1 MSKEVMVVA
10 WCDGTIHEV
19 QERAEVERT
28 VQVDGGV
35 PVTLDLCL
43 VCNKVFD
50 DLASLMQRGAPVN
63 DVPKRS
69 PKAQNPP
76 PEEGVSGSKRTSKR
90 LTEENLP
97 KACPEENCI
106 DPRTNEQYVAPSRAA
121 LGQHLKIKHDKRL
134 GDYTWEV
141 SA

>member
-10 WCDGTIHEV
+10 WCDGAMHEV

-28 VQVDGGV
+28 VQVDGGA

-63 DVPKRS
+63 DVPKRT
-69 PKAQNPP
+69 PKAKNPEVKNKP
-76 PEEGVSGSKRTSKR
+76 ATR
-90 LTEENLP
+90 LRGNDLP
-97 KACPEENCI
+97 TQCLEENCI
-106 DPRTNEQYVAPSRAA
+106 DPRTNEQYVAPSRSA
-121 LGQHLKIKHDKRL
+121 LGAHLKIKHNTKL
-134 GDYTWEV
+134 TDYDWSEV
-141 SA
+141 SE